1 MITEENIKII
11 ADLLKAVYFSCSLN
25 WIVNN
30 LEKLCTDII
39 KNCRNK
45 ILLKITNFSPYIA
58 SVILSEFK
66 NIITETKAVKEV

>member
-1 MITEENIKII
+1 MIIENDIKII
-11 ADLLKAVYFSCSLN
+11 ADLLKAIYFSCSLN
-25 WIVNN
+25 SMVNN

-58 SVILSEFK
+58 SIILAEFK
-66 NIITETKAVKEV
+66 KIINESKAVIEA